1 MRANA
6 RSDAR
11 KGCDVEVKRIRQ
23 VYIVAEDV
31 EAAARFYTGTL
42 GLAEQFRDGA
52 NWVQLSAGDIS
63 LAIASASEGQ
73 GAAVGQPVPVFEV
86 DDLEAALAAVS
97 AGGGSAGDVRD
108 MGDHGRTALATDPS
122 GASISFFQR

>member
-1 MRANA
+1 M
-6 RSDAR
+6 
-11 KGCDVEVKRIRQ
+11 EVKRIRQ
-23 VYIVAEDV
+23 VYIVADDV
-31 EAAARFYTGTL
+31 EAAARFYTETL

-73 GAAVGQPVPVFEV
+73 GAAAGRPVPVFEV

-97 AGGGSAGDVRD
+97 AGGGSAGEVRD
-108 MGDHGRTALATDPS
+108 MGDHGRTGLATDPS
-122 GASISFFQR
+122 GAAISFFQR